1 MSVQFTESLV
11 KYSGPQLVSASGS
24 AKQKAAAVGKKGQK
38 GPVAP
43 APGGTT
49 RDDDYLNSILPPR
62 EYTENGALWVRYV
75 SPAPS
80 NRVDVIQ
87 LQDRLDEALQRR

>member
-24 AKQKAAAVGKKGQK
+24 AKQKTQGKKGQK
-38 GPVAP
+38 GPITS